1 MSAGHSPR
9 GHSRRRNLLN
19 WAISLGLL
27 LLLGLGVEL
36 LLLQY
41 RLGQEQADQ
50 QRLSAHAG
58 EIRAVLLAELNAT
71 LHLATGLASYIP
83 AKRGQIDPQELQP
96 WLEGLFRQG
105 RHIRNIGL
113 APDNR
118 ISFIYPLLGNEA
130 ALGLY
135 YPDHPKQWPMVQR
148 IIDSRRPL
156 LDGPLPLVQGGRGLI
171 YRIPVYLDETHY
183 WGLISTVIDYD
194 RLYAEAAEVAL
205 QRGIAINLR
214 PADPA
219 ASAAQSTAAR
229 GSTLVRLPVPL
240 AGANWQLEAR
250 DLHPSRPLPAW
261 LRLLGWSL
269 ASGCA
274 ALIGLA
280 LHTQHRQA
288 VLLLALNRS
297 QRQFLQAFDMT
308 PQGLAL
314 LDAQGRLLASNQAL
328 CQLLQRRADSLLQQP
343 LEQFCAQS
351 QQPLLQAQ
359 LLATVPGQNRSWT
372 QTLLDASG
380 QAIDVQLSAAVLGSV
395 RDATPVRILHIQDIR
410 ESKRLERLQRE
421 FTSSVSH
428 ELRTPLTA
436 ISGALGLINGGA
448 VGEVPAAMQQMLRIA
463 QDNSLRLQEL
473 INDLLDMDKLLAG
486 KMRFELRPQPLW
498 PLLEKAVAHNQ
509 PYAEQ
514 HQVRLQL
521 LGAPCGIQV
530 QVDEQRLAQV
540 LANLLSNAA
549 KFSPAGASVTV
560 AAQQR
565 DGKVQISVS
574 DQGPGIAEAF
584 RPRLFSKFSQADA
597 TDTRRKGGTGLG
609 LAISKALI
617 ERMHGQIGVDSSPGQ
632 GSTFWVELPVIEGQT
647 A

>member
-1 MSAGHSPR
+1 MRAGSNPR
-9 GHSRRRNLLN
+9 EPSRRRNLLN

-41 RLGQEQADQ
+41 NLRQQQADQ
-50 QRLSAHAG
+50 QRLGAHAG

-105 RHIRNIGL
+105 RYIRNIGL

-118 ISFIYPLLGNEA
+118 ISFIYPLPGNEA

-135 YPDHPKQWPMVQR
+135 YPAQPKQWPTVQR
-148 IIDSRRPL
+148 IIDSRTPM

-171 YRIPVYLDETHY
+171 YRIPVFIDGTRY
-183 WGLISTVIDYD
+183 WGMISTVIDYD
-194 RLYAEAAEVAL
+194 RLYAEVAAVAL
-205 QRGIAINLR
+205 QRGIAIDLQ
-214 PADPA
+214 PTGQA
-219 ASAAQSTAAR
+219 ATTTPHDSP
-229 GSTLVRLPVPL
+229 LVRLPVPL

-250 DLHPSRPLPAW
+250 DLQPHQPLPAW

-288 VLLLALNRS
+288 VLLLALNQS

-314 LDAQGRLLASNQAL
+314 LDAQGHLLACNQAL

-343 LEQFCAQS
+343 LEQFCAPA

-372 QTLLDASG
+372 QSLLDAQG
-380 QAIDVQLSAAVLGSV
+380 QAIDVQLSAAVLSSA

-421 FTSSVSH
+421 FTSTVSH

-448 VGEVPAAMQQMLRIA
+448 LGEVPAAMQQMLRIA
-463 QDNSLRLQEL
+463 QDNSQRLSAL
-473 INDLLDMDKLLAG
+473 INDLLDMDKLVAG
-486 KMRFELRPQPLW
+486 KMSFELLEQPLR
-498 PLLEKAVAHNQ
+498 PLLEQAVAQNQ
-509 PYAEQ
+509 PYASQ
-514 HQVRLQL
+514 YQVHLQL
-521 LGAPCGIQV
+521 VEPLDQAWV
-530 QVDEQRLAQV
+530 RVDRQRLEQV
-540 LANLLSNAA
+540 LSNLLANAA
-549 KFSPAGASVTV
+549 KFSPAGQNVSITVQPRGDYLRVSV
-560 AAQQR
+560 Q
-565 DGKVQISVS
+565 DH
-574 DQGPGIAEAF
+574 GPGISEAF
-584 RPRLFSKFSQADA
+584 KARIFGKFAQADA

-609 LAISKALI
+609 LAISKQLI
-617 ERMHGQIGVDSSPGQ
+617 EHMDGQIGFDSEPGA
-632 GSTFWVELPVIEGQT
+632 GATFWFELPRVT
-647 A
+647 PP